1 VLPALCGLPARLDHL
16 RRNFRRISVA
26 TAYLAQINATDYEMV
41 RGILNDDLPDAYEKW
56 FEFQA
61 KGESDGRRQGHTLS
75 YIPIDPNELA
85 RYCGAHGGHRSH
97 HGLLH
102 FVMKKSQGEKY

>member
-1 VLPALCGLPARLDHL
+1 MATIYLA
-16 RRNFRRISVA
+16 RISSP
-26 TAYLAQINATDYEMV
+26 DYEMV
-41 RGILNDDLPDAYEKW
+41 RGILNDDLPESYEKW

-61 KGESDGRRQGHTLS
+61 KGQSDTRRQGHAVS

-102 FVMKKSQGEKY
+102 FVIKKSEGNEY